1 MTGGDRLSH
10 NNMSVRDVVEVSLAR
25 DYYAKV
31 GKKLDYNETNK
42 PNMIPE
48 PQFSLLQNILTTEVS
63 IYLLRRNIG
72 FCGSLVDDMA
82 GIRRGLINR
91 YEAAYEEYIEY
102 NNYY

>member
-1 MTGGDRLSH
+1 
-10 NNMSVRDVVEVSLAR
+10 MSMRDVVEVSLAQ

-31 GKKLDYNETNK
+31 GKELDYEETNE

-48 PQFSLLQNILTTEVS
+48 PQFILLQNILTTEVS

-82 GIRRGLINR
+82 GIRRGLINQ
-91 YEAAYEEYIEY
+91 YEAAYEKYVEY
-102 NNYY
+102 NDYY